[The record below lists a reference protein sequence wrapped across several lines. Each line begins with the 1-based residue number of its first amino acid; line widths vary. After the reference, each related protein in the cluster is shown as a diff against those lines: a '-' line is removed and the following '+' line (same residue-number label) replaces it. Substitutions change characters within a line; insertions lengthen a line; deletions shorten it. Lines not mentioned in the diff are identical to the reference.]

1 MDGMEFTVKAF
12 HDFLA
17 EGRIMGSRCRGCGAV
32 SLPPRPVC
40 PECGGRGLEW
50 TELEG
55 RGTIQAYTVIHVPL
69 TRMKDRCPYACG
81 VVELDAGPRISGL
94 ILGVSEGEKIG
105 VGSRVEAEFVKEG
118 ARTVLCFRPV

>member
-17 EGRIMGSRCRGCGAV
+17 EGRIMGSRCRGCGV
-32 SLPPRPVC
+32 ISLPPRPIC
-40 PECGGRGLEW
+40 PECGGRDLEW

-55 RGTIQAYTVIHVPL
+55 RGTIRAYTVIHIPL

-81 VVELDAGPRISGL
+81 V
-94 ILGVSEGEKIG
+94 
-105 VGSRVEAEFVKEG
+105 G
-118 ARTVLCFRPV
+118 ARRRPPNIGADPRRL